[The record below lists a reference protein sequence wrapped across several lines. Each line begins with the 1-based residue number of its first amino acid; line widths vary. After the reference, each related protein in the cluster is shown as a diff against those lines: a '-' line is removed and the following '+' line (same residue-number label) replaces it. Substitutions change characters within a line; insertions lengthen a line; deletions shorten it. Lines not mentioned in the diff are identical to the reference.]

1 MGIVWG
7 VAASDPLVIILFL
20 LPAAI
25 YEVYR
30 TEGVSTKWASIAMLL
45 VLIAEIG
52 LILFNVNFNL
62 AEFLGQGEELVGG
75 YWVPLGNIKVL
86 GPTLLAVLSAVLV
99 ARTRGRYTIW
109 LAVII
114 LVTSFA
120 LVYTLDPTIF
130 KELLRLGVK
139 EGVRELRY

>member
-1 MGIVWG
+1 M
-7 VAASDPLVIILFL
+7 VIILFL
-20 LPAAI
+20 FPAAV

-30 TEGVSTKWASIAMLL
+30 TEGVSTKWASVAMLL
-45 VLIAEIG
+45 VLTLEIG

-62 AEFLGQGEELVGG
+62 AEFLGQSEELVGG

-86 GPTLLAVLSAVLV
+86 GPTLLAVLSAILI
-99 ARTRGRYTIW
+99 ANTRGRYTIW

-120 LVYTLDPTIF
+120 VVYTLDPTIF
-130 KELLRLGVK
+130 KEMLRLGVK
-139 EGVRELRY
+139 EGMRELRY

>member
-1 MGIVWG
+1 M
-7 VAASDPLVIILFL
+7 VIILFL
-20 LPAAI
+20 LPAAA

-30 TEGVSTKWASIAMLL
+30 TEGVSTKWASVAMLL

-62 AEFLGQGEELVGG
+62 AEFLGQSEELVGG

-86 GPTLLAVLSAVLV
+86 GPTLLAVLSAILI

-120 LVYTLDPTIF
+120 IVYTLDPTIF

-139 EGVRELRY
+139 EGIQELRY